1 MSNFMKVTLIFLAL
15 AGILIACGVIFF
27 NWTGNEEVLP
37 PALQDPAQ
45 ATQTEQAK

>member
-1 MSNFMKVTLIFLAL
+1 MSNLMKIIILFVVL
-15 AGILIACGVIFF
+15 AGIVIACGVVFF

-45 ATQTEQAK
+45 AEQTK